1 MVWAA
6 WNGILPM
13 RSVPGNII
21 HVRSLESWLPQV
33 VHTSF
38 TKGLDSGPPI
48 SLIIDS
54 KGDGTLV
61 FVVRAL
67 FLNAVSASLFPFL
80 TLSFSTSWWR
90 AKRRCSA
97 SVSSSIKPYWNC
109 FIVSS
114 IFKFLFW
121 VLESVGPY
129 SQIFYFLPNTT
140 SLIPE
145 KKTSSSLT
153 VAEWM
158 PDSGWWLSALRTCLS
173 RSLFTYWLS
182 LSVLVLYI

>member
-1 MVWAA
+1 MQLNKKVWEKPVSKMVWAA

-38 TKGLDSGPPI
+38 TKGLDLGPPI

-54 KGDGTLV
+54 KGDATLV

-80 TLSFSTSWWR
+80 TLSFSTSYIF
-90 AKRRCSA
+90 
-97 SVSSSIKPYWNC
+97 IKGISNLSCPH
-109 FIVSS
+109 
-114 IFKFLFW
+114 K
-121 VLESVGPY
+121 ESKIYP
-129 SQIFYFLPNTT
+129 SHIHMQTK
-140 SLIPE
+140 E
-145 KKTSSSLT
+145 ERK
-153 VAEWM
+153 E
-158 PDSGWWLSALRTCLS
+158 
-173 RSLFTYWLS
+173 
-182 LSVLVLYI
+182 